1 MAVLDWRLFS
11 ASMDPVNHPVS
22 GSSRKARRSLRSL
35 ENPIFRFYLRLLLS
49 CRWPCGFSIQKST
62 MEELEEGRFSS
73 KALEDF
79 KFIDMAVDG
88 DDKAYAKLLQRY
100 KRPVYHMILKMVRNV
115 DDAEDLTIESFAKAF
130 RSLHRFKKD
139 FTFSTWLFR
148 IATNNTIDF
157 IRKKKLNTLSIENTY
172 TDDDGQSVSIDVED
186 QNPDPQEEAI
196 KGQKEELI
204 QVFVN
209 MLPSKYQKLVRLR
222 YFSELSYE
230 EIAVELDAPLG
241 TVKAQLHR
249 ARELMYDLIKNKK
262 EHI

>member
-1 MAVLDWRLFS
+1 
-11 ASMDPVNHPVS
+11 
-22 GSSRKARRSLRSL
+22 
-35 ENPIFRFYLRLLLS
+35 
-49 CRWPCGFSIQKST
+49 
-62 MEELEEGRFSS
+62 MEEDLSNRFSQ

-79 KFIDMAVDG
+79 KLIDMAVDG
-88 DDKAYAKLLQRY
+88 DEKAYAKLLTRY

-115 DDAEDLTIESFAKAF
+115 DDTEDLTIESFAKAF
-130 RSLHRFKKD
+130 KSLHRFKKD

-157 IRKKKLNTLSIENTY
+157 IRKKKLKTLSISNTY

-186 QNPDPQEEAI
+186 GRPNPQEVAI

-204 QVFVN
+204 QIFVN
-209 MLPSKYQKLVRLR
+209 MLPAKYQKLVRLR
-222 YFSELSYE
+222 YFNELSYE
-230 EIAVELDAPLG
+230 EIAQELEAPLG

-262 EHI
+262 DHI